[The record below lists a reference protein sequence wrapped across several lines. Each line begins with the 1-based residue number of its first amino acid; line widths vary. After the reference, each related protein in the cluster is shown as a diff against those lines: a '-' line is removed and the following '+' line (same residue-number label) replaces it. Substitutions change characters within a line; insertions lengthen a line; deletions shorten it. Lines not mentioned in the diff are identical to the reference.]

1 MEDSCSHWE
10 QWELGLLLS
19 QSVACMGSAIEHAWR
34 LTLDEKTWWER
45 CQATFIL
52 TIRRA
57 SFAFDLLI
65 SLHVHYFFCQS
76 VFLKDET
83 KCSFRLFKMMRQKKN
98 DNNKSYRVT
107 EGLKFCKI
115 CHSCPFLISSLFSLQ
130 QSFLWC
136 GFVLLGQILQCAFI
150 PWTSCGTLAVVRE
163 IFMVTS
169 EQVFSTK
176 AWQQGL
182 CLLPSLI
189 IETCSSS
196 IGIHS
201 FFKFLLK

>member
-1 MEDSCSHWE
+1 M
-10 QWELGLLLS
+10 
-19 QSVACMGSAIEHAWR
+19 R
-34 LTLDEKTWWER
+34 KLDEKDAKQHLSW
-45 CQATFIL
+45 QL
-52 TIRRA
+52 GGHPL
-57 SFAFDLLI
+57 LLI
-65 SLHVHYFFCQS
+65 YLFPYMYIIFSASQCFWKMRLNVHFDY
-76 VFLKDET
+76 LKWWD
-83 KCSFRLFKMMRQKKN
+83 KKN

-163 IFMVTS
+163 IFMLTS

-176 AWQQGL
+176 AWQQGF